1 MRPEDL
7 TDVLGVDA
15 TYKVVVDKWMPPN
28 MAVLSSENG
37 WLVLKGN
44 KFCFFSP
51 EAIRDMYE
59 NACEEVFGKSK

>member
-1 MRPEDL
+1 
-7 TDVLGVDA
+7 
-15 TYKVVVDKWMPPN
+15 
-28 MAVLSSENG
+28 VLSSENG

-59 NACEEVFGKSK
+59 NAYQEVFGEIK